1 MYITLH
7 DLSFSLRYLLC
18 CKDKFKRLFEI
29 RIITYFKTQ
38 SRYFLRKSNLTN
50 SETLDNQYHKQF
62 EDALSM

>member
-7 DLSFSLRYLLC
+7 DLL
-18 CKDKFKRLFEI
+18 I
-29 RIITYFKTQ
+29 HITYFKTP